1 MRAYFRLLRDERN
14 FRLLSLIQLMCYF
27 GVWFSHTGIFTL
39 LIELSAPVWAI
50 TAAAA
55 MAYLP
60 CVMLA
65 PVSGIMVDKFSP
77 KPMLLIMALIE
88 TVTVFMLV
96 FITSLEYLWLL
107 LALIFVRNGTGA
119 MYFQVEMSL
128 LPKIL
133 SPANLKLANE
143 IHSIIWAISYTAG
156 MGLAG
161 IYIHFFGIKSAFIL
175 DGFIYIASFY
185 FLFSVKLP
193 SLVSGV
199 AQSAAKMLKEG
210 LIYLRENRLI
220 AHLIFLHA
228 FVGVTAYDAL
238 VALLADYEYAGLLS
252 TSLIIGFINASR
264 SVALM
269 IGPAFL
275 SRVVGKQTLVFI
287 YLGHGLG
294 VIAWA
299 LTQFNFYAGLTGL
312 LAAGFFTST
321 LWSYTY
327 TLIQQ
332 NCDPKFYGRIIAYN
346 DMIYLGVSA
355 VISLGIGWLFR
366 LGVNLQAITAII
378 GASFFIG
385 AIYYVWVKNRYEIK
399 A

>member
-193 SLVSGV
+193 SLVSGA
-199 AQSAAKMLKEG
+199 AQSAVKMLKEG

-299 LTQFNFYAGLTGL
+299 LTQFNFYAGLAGL

-332 NCDPKFYGRIIAYN
+332 NCDSKFYGRIIAYN

>member
-193 SLVSGV
+193 SLVSGA

-299 LTQFNFYAGLTGL
+299 LTQFNFYAGLAGL

>member
-1 MRAYFRLLRDERN
+1 
-14 FRLLSLIQLMCYF
+14 
-27 GVWFSHTGIFTL
+27 
-39 LIELSAPVWAI
+39 
-50 TAAAA
+50 
-55 MAYLP
+55 
-60 CVMLA
+60 
-65 PVSGIMVDKFSP
+65 
-77 KPMLLIMALIE
+77 
-88 TVTVFMLV
+88 
-96 FITSLEYLWLL
+96 
-107 LALIFVRNGTGA
+107 
-119 MYFQVEMSL
+119 
-128 LPKIL
+128 
-133 SPANLKLANE
+133 
-143 IHSIIWAISYTAG
+143 

-299 LTQFNFYAGLTGL
+299 LTQFNFYAGLAGL

>member
-1 MRAYFRLLRDERN
+1 MRAYFRLLRNERN

>member
-14 FRLLSLIQLMCYF
+14 VRLLSLIQLMCYF

-39 LIELSAPVWAI
+39 LIELRAPVWAI

-299 LTQFNFYAGLTGL
+299 LTQFNFYAGLAGL

>member
-133 SPANLKLANE
+133 SPTNLKLANE

-193 SLVSGV
+193 SLVSGA
-199 AQSAAKMLKEG
+199 AQSVSKMLKEG

-238 VALLADYEYAGLLS
+238 VALLADYEYAELLS

-275 SRVVGKQTLVFI
+275 SRIVGKQTLVFI

-299 LTQFNFYAGLTGL
+299 LTQFNFYVGLAGL